1 MFLRQSASGLGRT
14 PAAFQNLLIKAGHH
28 IAEGPAASLE
38 TSLLTSG
45 AEVRSV
51 LSRDI
56 GL

>member
-14 PAAFQNLLIKAGHH
+14 PPAFQDLLIKAGHH
-28 IAEGPAASLE
+28 IAEGPEASLE